1 MILDSA
7 TEEIR
12 AYLGGAVATT
22 EPEFF
27 SSFTDVNDE
36 DAGAVFQP
44 RNLSGVTT
52 GAAPVVL
59 VDSPA
64 TDIQR
69 QIRYLSVYNLDTA
82 PVVVHVEKHDAG
94 DQVPLLQATLQPDEV
109 LIYQTDVG
117 WTLYSSSGVPVA
129 IVSPLTTKGDI
140 WGYDTADARIPVG
153 ADGEVLVA
161 DSTQTLGVDWRPVPR
176 PVLVT
181 TAVAFAAS
189 PYAVLDADDVILVD
203 ATLGNVEVDLPAAGS
218 HAGRL
223 LRVKKIDASVN
234 TVTIDPS
241 GAELLDG
248 AANLVLALQHEV
260 AGFVS
265 DGTEWWIV

>member
-1 MILDSA
+1 MILDS
-7 TEEIR
+7 TSKR
-12 AYLGGAVATT
+12 VRVYLGGAVTT
-22 EPEFF
+22 NELHWYASYADLDDDAPSFF
-27 SSFTDVNDE
+27 GKSESGLTN
-36 DAGAVFQP
+36 
-44 RNLSGVTT
+44 GVTPVEVMT
-52 GAAPVVL
+52 APAGTV
-59 VDSPA
+59 
-64 TDIQR
+64 QR
-69 QIRYLSVYNLDTA
+69 QAKYLEVFNTDTVQA
-82 PVVVHVEKHDAG
+82 EVWFESFDGTQRTLFRAELEPNERVIYVHE
-94 DQVPLLQATLQPDEV
+94 
-109 LIYQTDVG
+109 VG
-117 WTLYSSSGVPVA
+117 WTVYSPDGTVKTIA
-129 IVSPLTTKGDI
+129 SPLTTKGDI

-223 LRVKKIDASVN
+223 LRVKKIDASIN

-241 GAELLDG
+241 GAELIDG